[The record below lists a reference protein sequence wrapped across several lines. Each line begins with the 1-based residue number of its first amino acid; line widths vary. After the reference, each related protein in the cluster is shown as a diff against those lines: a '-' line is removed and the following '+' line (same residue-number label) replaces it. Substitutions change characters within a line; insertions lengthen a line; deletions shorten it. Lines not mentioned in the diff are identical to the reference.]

1 MVKIGANR
9 NLYSVYNFVYVCY
22 NEYRTFLV
30 VFALAYMGNIWQNT
44 YILHTERKNWL
55 SALNIC
61 HANGINMQFND
72 WKYVNWYIRIKA
84 ERLGW

>member
-1 MVKIGANR
+1 MLV
-9 NLYSVYNFVYVCY
+9 VYNSFIFVIM
-22 NEYRTFLV
+22 NTGFLV
-30 VFALAYMGNIWQNT
+30 VFAIAYMGNIWQNT

>member
-1 MVKIGANR
+1 MLV
-9 NLYSVYNFVYVCY
+9 VYNSFIFVIMS
-22 NEYRTFLV
+22 TGFLV
-30 VFALAYMGNIWQNT
+30 VFAIAYMGNIWQNT

-72 WKYVNWYIRIKA
+72 WEKVNWYIRIKA